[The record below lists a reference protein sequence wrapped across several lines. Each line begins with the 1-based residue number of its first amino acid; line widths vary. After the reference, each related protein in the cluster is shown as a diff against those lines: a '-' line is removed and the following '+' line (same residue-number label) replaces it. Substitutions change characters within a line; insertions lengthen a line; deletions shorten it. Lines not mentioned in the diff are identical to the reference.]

1 MSVAGILASSL
12 FSSVGSH
19 IAQKTPAVSSATTD
33 VFKSDLQ
40 QKLAA
45 QGSGTTASLPAQVTQ
60 LGQDLSSGNLPA
72 AKGDFNNMVLAFT
85 NGSASPMHSQS
96 RPTSINGSTS
106 QSGQSQTDPMT
117 AALQAYSALQQ
128 NPVNSALNSSLI
140 AIPNTFTVQA

>member
-33 VFKSDLQ
+33 AFKSDLQ
-40 QKLAA
+40 QKLTA
-45 QGSGTTASLPAQVTQ
+45 QGSGSPSLPAQVTQ
-60 LGQDLSSGNLPA
+60 LGQDLTSGNLPA

-96 RPTSINGSTS
+96 HPTSINGSTS

-117 AALQAYSALQQ
+117 AALQAYSALQL
-128 NPVNSALNSSLI
+128 NPVSSSLI
-140 AIPNTFTVQA
+140 TVPNTFAVQA

>member
-33 VFKSDLQ
+33 AFKSDLQ

-45 QGSGTTASLPAQVTQ
+45 QGSGTTSSAASLPAQVTQ

-117 AALQAYSALQQ
+117 AALQAYSALQL
-128 NPVNSALNSSLI
+128 NPVNSSLI
-140 AIPNTFTVQA
+140 TIPNTFAVQA